1 MTPRCT
7 CESAQSLTSCCVF
20 QHGVSDEFMYKIE
33 KTPPGPLIKD
43 TVSGGFRPLVFHPFN
58 ILMYPNPLPFSFPP
72 FLCSVSQHGVRLQ
85 ALLVSAESD
94 SPGCVIQLRV

>member
-7 CESAQSLTSCCVF
+7 CESAQSLTSCCVS

-43 TVSGGFRPLVFHPFN
+43 TVSGGFRPLVFS
-58 ILMYPNPLPFSFPP
+58 SF
-72 FLCSVSQHGVRLQ
+72 
-85 ALLVSAESD
+85 
-94 SPGCVIQLRV
+94 